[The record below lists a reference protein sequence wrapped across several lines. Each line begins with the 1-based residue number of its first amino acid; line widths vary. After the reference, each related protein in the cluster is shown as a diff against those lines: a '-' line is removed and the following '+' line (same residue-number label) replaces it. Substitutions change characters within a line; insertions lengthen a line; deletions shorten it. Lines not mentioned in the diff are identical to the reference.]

1 LVTVPPFRL
10 CTVAF
15 YFTVAITFVVQIAA
29 VSEKNGTT
37 VISISHLEVDMEVNP
52 LASYRTVSEM
62 FKKQNLS
69 DGLTYQYCKRR
80 TQETVT
86 AKNLVWTAELVRF
99 SPKASGYH
107 RCAAP
112 LKGTVP

>member
-1 LVTVPPFRL
+1 L

-52 LASYRTVSEM
+52 LSSHHL
-62 FKKQNLS
+62 FKKKNLS
-69 DGLTYQYCKRR
+69 DGLTYQYCKQR
-80 TQETVT
+80 TRETVT
-86 AKNLVWTAELVRF
+86 AKNLVWTAELVRL